1 MSRSL
6 KNFLSQKKIG
16 LRLMFVEN
24 LIWQSCYID
33 KFFIADINFDT
44 TVLFDYNVNK
54 IKIFIGLDL

>member
-1 MSRSL
+1 
-6 KNFLSQKKIG
+6 
-16 LRLMFVEN
+16 MFVEN

-54 IKIFIGLDL
+54 IKIFIFNQTTYREESRLT